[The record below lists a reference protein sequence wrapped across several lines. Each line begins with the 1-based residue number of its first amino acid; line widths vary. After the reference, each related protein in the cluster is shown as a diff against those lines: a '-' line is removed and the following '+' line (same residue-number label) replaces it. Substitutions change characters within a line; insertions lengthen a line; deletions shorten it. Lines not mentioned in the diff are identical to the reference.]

1 MIKKVLSVAVAGA
14 LMLSLTGGAVASPMD
29 WFKDKPEK
37 HEAEDKRDAELMTSA
52 KVSLVQAIGVAEQQT
67 AEKAV
72 GADLEKDCKS
82 GAVYYQIETTG
93 AQGGHTVNVDAVSG
107 KIVKVQDGNGSHDEH
122 DGEEEDR
129 EEKD

>member
-1 MIKKVLSVAVAGA
+1 
-14 LMLSLTGGAVASPMD
+14 MLSLAGGVSASPMD

-37 HEAEDKRDAELMTSA
+37 HEAEDKHDAELMASA

-72 GADLEKDCKS
+72 GADLEKDRKT
-82 GAVYYQIETTG
+82 GAIYYQIETTG
-93 AQGGHTVNVDAVSG
+93 AQAGHTVDVDAMTG
-107 KIVKVQDGNGSHDEH
+107 KIVKLQDGTGHH
-122 DGEEEDR
+122 DGHGDDEEEER